1 VNYFLLMSKQ
11 KMSEEPIFI
20 TGARTDYDDDYHD
33 NRKIIL
39 YDELTNNF
47 YLHDEK
53 SNDTSWISIGS
64 VK

>member
-1 VNYFLLMSKQ
+1 
-11 KMSEEPIFI
+11 MSEEPIFI